1 MGELRKLDTRHAL
14 DAIRKENERLHRRV
28 QRTEHLLHE
37 ILRAEDPDQ
46 IMERIDHADR
56 EGDMSVRKV
65 VEKAWY
71 EIQVGERSHNSWLQY
86 RHGTFVLLNAGLEPT
101 SQTHVIIGPKELRAA
116 VNALCDAAEKG

>member
-46 IMERIDHADR
+46 IMERIDHAER
-56 EGDMSVRKV
+56 VMPIVRG
-65 VEKAWY
+65 
-71 EIQVGERSHNSWLQY
+71 I
-86 RHGTFVLLNAGLEPT
+86 
-101 SQTHVIIGPKELRAA
+101 
-116 VNALCDAAEKG
+116 